1 MNNSYKKASFLFLGL
16 HCSCILCLF
25 IIFALMAFSFDPLH
39 IFTAPHDPKAALFST
54 DQRIQNAGYI
64 KSFDF
69 DSVIIGNS
77 HMENLSHSKTADY
90 LPGKWFNLS
99 MSGSRNNERKI
110 VLEKAFREKELKQVL
125 LLLTG
130 DLQYNPTEG
139 FDFLYD
145 RNPFNDIFIYLN
157 QMYSECF
164 VKHTINTI
172 FKTSYDDNCFGQ
184 KLNIDEHNAWIY
196 YPDHNSRFGGI
207 EKWAQHY
214 QNGQLIGTYNDVNK
228 YYQYS
233 PRPLKKLSYSTR
245 KEIENNINDNIVS
258 LVKAHPETVFY
269 CYAQPYFKL
278 LYALDLRDS
287 NGQAI
292 EIYSEFLR
300 VAAKVTSKYPN
311 FKLYGFDNLA
321 FASDVKNYKDLT
333 HFSREMNYQILEYI
347 KEGEYSLDMNN
358 IDEYIDNFIKGC
370 YSFDIKSFHNDLNA
384 LIERE
389 NYPTSS

>member
-16 HCSCILCLF
+16 HCSGILCLF
-25 IIFALMAFSFDPLH
+25 IIFALMAFFFDPLH
-39 IFTAPHDPKAALFST
+39 IFTTPDDKEHALYST
-54 DQRIQNAGYI
+54 DQRLQNAGYI
-64 KSFDF
+64 RTFDF

-77 HMENLSHSKTADY
+77 HMENLSHRKTAEY

-139 FDFLYD
+139 FDILYD
-145 RNPFNDIFIYLN
+145 RNPINDILIYFN
-157 QMYSECF
+157 NMYSKCF
-164 VKHTINTI
+164 VKHTANMF
-172 FKTSYDDNCFGQ
+172 FKTHYDDNCFGH

-196 YPDHNSRFGGI
+196 NPYHNSRIGGI
-207 EKWAQHY
+207 DRWAKHY
-214 QNGQLIGTYNDVNK
+214 KNNQLIDTYNDVNK

-278 LYALDLRDS
+278 LYALDLRHS

-321 FASDVKNYKDLT
+321 FASDVKNYKDLS

-347 KEGEYSLDMNN
+347 RDERYTLNQNN
-358 IDEYIDNFIKGC
+358 IDKYIDDFIKDC
-370 YSFDIKSFHNDLNA
+370 YSFDILSFHNELDA
-384 LIERE
+384 LIEK
-389 NYPTSS
+389 

>member
-1 MNNSYKKASFLFLGL
+1 
-16 HCSCILCLF
+16 
-25 IIFALMAFSFDPLH
+25 MAFSFDPLH

-164 VKHTINTI
+164 VKRFTIQIITQDSVVLKNGLSI
-172 FKTSYDDNCFGQ
+172 IKT
-184 KLNIDEHNAWIY
+184 
-196 YPDHNSRFGGI
+196 
-207 EKWAQHY
+207 
-214 QNGQLIGTYNDVNK
+214 
-228 YYQYS
+228 
-233 PRPLKKLSYSTR
+233 
-245 KEIENNINDNIVS
+245 
-258 LVKAHPETVFY
+258 
-269 CYAQPYFKL
+269 
-278 LYALDLRDS
+278 DS
-287 NGQAI
+287 
-292 EIYSEFLR
+292 
-300 VAAKVTSKYPN
+300 
-311 FKLYGFDNLA
+311 
-321 FASDVKNYKDLT
+321 
-333 HFSREMNYQILEYI
+333 
-347 KEGEYSLDMNN
+347 
-358 IDEYIDNFIKGC
+358 
-370 YSFDIKSFHNDLNA
+370 
-384 LIERE
+384 
-389 NYPTSS
+389 